1 MTAPE
6 GSDAAHQSKVAR
18 RELLLARQA
27 EQRRQQQHDDAVDAF
42 ARWHGAYLQQAGV
55 RHAVHWDP
63 PARSPLSGYP
73 IGFASVDWDRVPEAI
88 RSDIADEGE
97 IGPLVAAALSA
108 LAVAQSRELWID
120 WGVSTMPWLAMAASD
135 VPSHATELSRW
146 SSDLWIYDPKATWLI
161 EILHDGQFAYAPD
174 PAPE

>member
-6 GSDAAHQSKVAR
+6 DSDAAYQSKQAR

-73 IGFASVDWDRVPEAI
+73 IGFASVDWGRVPEAI
-88 RSDIADEGE
+88 RSEFSDDGE
-97 IGPLVAAALSA
+97 IGPLVDAALSA
-108 LAVAQSRELWID
+108 LEVASACELWID
-120 WGVSTMPWLAMAASD
+120 WGVSTMPWLEMSAGD
-135 VPSHATELSRW
+135 VGTHVAEMSRW
-146 SSDLWIYDPKATWLI
+146 SSDLWIYAPAATWLI
-161 EILHDGQFAYAPD
+161 EIRHDGQFAYAPGAT
-174 PAPE
+174 PR